1 MGKSWIAPVVILL
14 ATVLGLSGCSDLR
27 YRPITYTNVDD
38 MRPGSGLFSGRE
50 GAFVVFHD
58 DKSLE
63 LRRRSTTD
71 RDSADAS
78 PDPTD

>member
-1 MGKSWIAPVVILL
+1 MGKSWIAL
-14 ATVLGLSGCSDLR
+14 AAVLGLSGCSDVR
-27 YRPITYTNVDD
+27 YRPITYTNVND
-38 MRPGSGLFSGRE
+38 MRPGPGLFSGRE
-50 GAFVVFHD
+50 GAFVLFRD

-63 LRRRSTTD
+63 SRRGSTTD

>member
-1 MGKSWIAPVVILL
+1 MRMTWIAL
-14 ATVLGLSGCSDLR
+14 AAILGLSGCSDLR

-38 MRPGSGLFSGRE
+38 MRPGPGLFSGKE
-50 GAFVVFHD
+50 GAFVLFHD

-63 LRRRSTTD
+63 LRRGSTTG
-71 RDSADAS
+71 RDAADAS